1 MNCMHCRGVMIR
13 GDSPFQ
19 VDRKGYHL
27 ILDRVPAWVC
37 QQCGEVY
44 FEAAE
49 VDAIQ
54 EAIRAL
60 DERTRRLAVPA

>member
-1 MNCMHCRGVMIR
+1 MNCIHCRGVMIR
-13 GDSPFQ
+13 GESPFQ

-27 ILDRVPAWVC
+27 ILDRVPAGVC
-37 QQCGEVY
+37 QQCGEAY

-49 VDAIQ
+49 VDMIQ